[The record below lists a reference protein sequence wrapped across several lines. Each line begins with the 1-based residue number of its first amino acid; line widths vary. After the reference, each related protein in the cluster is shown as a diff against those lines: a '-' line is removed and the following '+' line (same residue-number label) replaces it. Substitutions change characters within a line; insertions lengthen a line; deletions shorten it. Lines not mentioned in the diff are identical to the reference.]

1 MNITYE
7 VMIDREE
14 VNTHNQII
22 PIFGRTEWKSQHG
35 KLRVADEVEPGDSEN
50 KLKKKMMVGLE
61 VGPRGKGYTYNISN
75 VSPCIAETNTALCGN
90 CVPT

>member
-50 KLKKKMMVGLE
+50 KLKKK
-61 VGPRGKGYTYNISN
+61 K
-75 VSPCIAETNTALCGN
+75 
-90 CVPT
+90 

>member
-50 KLKKKMMVGLE
+50 KFKKKNDGGVGGRSKRE
-61 VGPRGKGYTYNISN
+61 GIYVQYI
-75 VSPCIAETNTALCGN
+75 
-90 CVPT
+90 